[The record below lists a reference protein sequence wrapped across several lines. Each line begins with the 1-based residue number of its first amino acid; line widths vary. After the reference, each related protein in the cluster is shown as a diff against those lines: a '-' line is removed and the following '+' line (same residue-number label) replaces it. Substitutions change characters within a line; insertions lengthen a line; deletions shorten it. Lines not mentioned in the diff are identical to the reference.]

1 VTVQEV
7 SPAASQWRLS
17 TRSTV
22 NRDSAMLRELYL
34 DMLADATGG
43 RLEPHQRSLILMS
56 AQDAE
61 AELDRRYPDLTRLT
75 VCTDGAPIGR
85 LMLSSAGSHIRLVN
99 LTLLPDMRGQGIGSH
114 LVNDLLREARGAG
127 YTMHAAVAKESRA
140 VGFLERLGFSREVD
154 RGDSWDM
161 VRLPA

>member
-1 VTVQEV
+1 
-7 SPAASQWRLS
+7 
-17 TRSTV
+17 
-22 NRDSAMLRELYL
+22 MLRELYL
-34 DMLADATGG
+34 DMSADAAGG

-56 AQDAE
+56 AQYAE

-75 VCTDGAPIGR
+75 VCADGAPVGR

-114 LVNDLLREARGAG
+114 LVNDLLREARSAS
-127 YTMHAAVAKESRA
+127 YTMHAAVSKDSRA
-140 VGFLERLGFSREVD
+140 VNFLERLGFSRELD